1 MSKFLVISLTAVALS
16 LANIG
21 CMGRLVS
28 EGMGTVTGASGSF
41 VEVQKVKDL
50 SKYKGFKIEAITAAP
65 GLKLP
70 ADTIALV
77 RQNFNEAAAK
87 RDLRPSGMPALKL
100 AGEIVHYESG
110 GIVDKA
116 IGPLQ
121 EVIVRTRLMDAATG
135 EVLTEANLVG
145 RSKATTSSGVKNL
158 AEGAGK
164 GLKKWLKECG
174 LKGEEEKEER

>member
-1 MSKFLVISLTAVALS
+1 MSRFLVISLTAVALS

-21 CMGRLVS
+21 CMSRLVR
-28 EGMGTVTGASGSF
+28 EGMGTVTGASGNY

-70 ADTIALV
+70 AEMTALV
-77 RQNFNEAAAK
+77 RQDFNEAAAK
-87 RDLRPSGMPALKL
+87 RGLKPSGEPALKL
-100 AGEIVHYESG
+100 AGEIIHYESG
-110 GIVDKA
+110 GLVDEA

-121 EVIVRTRLMDAATG
+121 EVIVRTKLMDAATG
-135 EVLTEANLVG
+135 DVLTEANLIG
-145 RSKATTSSGVKNL
+145 RSKATTSGGAKNL

-164 GLKKWLKECG
+164 GLKKWLKACG
-174 LKGEEEKEER
+174 LKGEEEKE